1 MTNANGPT
9 AIPFLKF
16 VRRHKNSIMIGLLLT
31 LVGVMVEK
39 AIDTTVWFGDSSTAM
54 ADAPIPCENV
64 KVDVRAYNTIPYYW
78 APTIMEHTA
87 RGKKEHYLY
96 WFYVSAGNTAESTAA
111 AECPFPLY
119 LRANFK
125 IAANDNAKA
134 TLSSPSLRLNIA
146 EDPDKA
152 ETVKYDPGITLKP
165 NDESEHAEKPVVLEI
180 EWYLSR
186 NSGMAEYDD
195 SFQRVL
201 VEGGGDGSKRVTIR
215 PRNYYIWNWLTED
228 QLPETWLSDGKWVE
242 IPKNF
247 IFAGLAAWGKDRNR
261 SVRDTSKSITDMVAF
276 QVSRVG
282 NDMDEHTFEQRSL
295 QDDRYIIE
303 WIKTAYRELYASDN
317 HRRIKVTTSSVF
329 FPVDER
335 EVTLPS
341 TILSDLS
348 NAEVVTIDAL
358 EAALLF
364 AAVAYEQLEK
374 LKDRTTRF
382 GILMAPSGG
391 TEGSSTQAKR
401 VYFFWTLSGGDIVA
415 LDMGNAGAQT
425 YEQNKSNATQ
435 KVKNYLS
442 QRPEVEADLEDG
454 GVYYREDSD
463 VLALGLPTASER
475 FDIVGISHYHQR
487 SH

>member
-1 MTNANGPT
+1 MTNANSPT
-9 AIPFLKF
+9 AVPFRKF
-16 VRRHKNSIMIGLLLT
+16 VKRYKNSIMIGLSLT
-31 LVGVMVEK
+31 LLGVVLEK
-39 AIDTTVWFGDSSTAM
+39 AIDRTELFGDPSSAM
-54 ADAPIPCENV
+54 ANGPIPCENV

-96 WFYVSAGNTAESTAA
+96 WFYVSAGNTAKNTAA
-111 AECPFPLY
+111 AKCPFPLY

-125 IAANDNAKA
+125 IAANDYAKA
-134 TLSSPSLRLNIA
+134 TLSSPSLRLDIA
-146 EDPDKA
+146 ENPDKV
-152 ETVKYDPGITLKP
+152 ETVKYDPGITVKP
-165 NDESEHAEKPVVLEI
+165 NDESEYEEKPIVLEI

-186 NSGMAEYDD
+186 NSGMAEDND
-195 SFQRVL
+195 SSQRVL
-201 VEGGGDGSKRVTIR
+201 VRGGGDGSKRVTIR
-215 PRNYYIWNWLTED
+215 PKNYYIWNWLTED

-242 IPKNF
+242 IPKSF

-261 SVRDTSKSITDMVAF
+261 SVRETSKDITDIVAF

-282 NDMDEHTFEQRSL
+282 NDMGEHTFEQRLL

-317 HRRIKVTTSSVF
+317 HRTIKVTTSSVF

-341 TILSDLS
+341 TILSALS
-348 NAEVVTIDAL
+348 NAEVIAIDAL

-374 LKDRTTRF
+374 LTDRTTRF
-382 GILMAPSGG
+382 GILMAPGDKA
-391 TEGSSTQAKR
+391 EGSSSLAKR
-401 VYFFWTLSGGDIVA
+401 VYFFWTLSDGDIVA

-425 YEQNKSNATQ
+425 YEENRSNATQ

-442 QRPEVEADLEDG
+442 QRPEVEVDLKDG

-475 FDIVGISHYHQR
+475 FDIVGISHFHQR